1 MATINVDPNN
11 LRVGQ
16 RYSII
21 TTTNEIIEGTFLSKD
36 FPGFFEF
43 SNCSINNRNTNKSTF
58 RPNEYI
64 PVDYIKQIYVPTLK
78 QLPGSLNNFVTEYLG
93 GKKYYRRNRNK
104 INKRKSNKTNRY
116 NKNKKNKKTKRRY
129 VK

>member
-1 MATINVDPNN
+1 MATINVDTNN

-21 TTTNEIIEGTFLSKD
+21 TTTNEIIEGTFSSKD

-43 SNCSINNRNTNKSTF
+43 SNCTITDKNTNKSTF

-64 PVDYIKQIYVPTLK
+64 PVDYIKQIYVPTLT
-78 QLPGSLNNFVTEYLG
+78 QLPGSLNNLVSEYLG
-93 GKKYYRRNRNK
+93 GKKYYRRYRNK
-104 INKRKSNKTNRY
+104 TKKYNKT
-116 NKNKKNKKTKRRY
+116 KKTKRRY

>member
-1 MATINVDPNN
+1 MATINVNPNN

-21 TTTNEIIEGTFLSKD
+21 TTTNEIIEGTFSSKD

-58 RPNEYI
+58 SPNEYI
-64 PVDYIKQIYVPTLK
+64 PVDYIKQIYVPTLTK
-78 QLPGSLNNFVTEYLG
+78 LPGFLNNVVTEYLG
-93 GKKYYRRNRNK
+93 GKKYYRRYRIK
-104 INKRKSNKTNRY
+104 TNKRKSNKTNKY
-116 NKNKKNKKTKRRY
+116 NKNKKTKRRY